1 MPATNTLM
9 TTVNKNQHE
18 LEVVFEQYLRE
29 SKDMTDVASIADI
42 KQLNEQFHDKHKKDR
57 PDCLSCITRKEQHPE
72 WHVCKVTATF
82 VRTHNDGTVRTEFLC
97 NAHIVSFTE
106 LIKELNLWTSSV
118 IVDGFDI

>member
-9 TTVNKNQHE
+9 TTVNEEQHY
-18 LEVVFEQYLRE
+18 LEALFQRHLDGAEIHKSDQE
-29 SKDMTDVASIADI
+29 K
-42 KQLNEQFHDKHKKDR
+42 LNRQFHDKHKKDR

-106 LIKELNLWTSSV
+106 LIKELDLWTSSV